1 MIFNE
6 LELSSEVLKGIETM
20 GFIFP
25 TPIQQKSIPLLLDGR
40 DMIGQAQTGTGKTLA
55 FGSVILSTLQKDNQ
69 YVQALILSP
78 TRELAMQIED
88 ELKRIGKYTNYK
100 TICVYGGS
108 DIGLQMRT
116 LNKGVD
122 IVVGTPGR
130 VLDLIRRHALNIEN
144 ISWMVLDEADEML
157 NMGFIE
163 DIEDILKNTPE
174 DKQTAL
180 FSATMPS
187 EIKKIASQY
196 MQYDYK
202 MIQIKA
208 KTMTATT
215 VSQYY
220 FITTLNQRFE
230 TLCRILDSR
239 DMQRTLIFC
248 KTKRSVDEVVASM
261 NQRHYNAE
269 ALHGDL
275 SQPQRI
281 NTLKRFKNGRVQYLV
296 ATDVAARGIDIED
309 IGYVI
314 NYELPQEDELYIHRI
329 GRTGRANKKG
339 IAYSIVTHKEKRF
352 LEVIARK
359 TNSHIEKL
367 KIPDNNEIFEQ
378 KSKDLLFEIQ
388 DRILKGKL
396 DNYKRLLRDIP
407 KSMQK
412 DVMAGMLAML
422 YEERVGFDYQQLD
435 NHSEDRLFL
444 TIGSMDKVYVRD
456 IIEFLQRYGQ
466 VKRSDIGDITIKR
479 KYTFVNIK
487 SSVSEQVVENCYN
500 EKIRGRRVRLEYS
513 EE

>member
-1 MIFNE
+1 N
-6 LELSSEVLKGIETM
+6 EVLKGIETM
-20 GFIFP
+20 GFTSP
-25 TPIQQKSIPLLLDGR
+25 TPIQQKSIPLLLNGR

-55 FGSVILSTLQKDNQ
+55 FGSVILSTLQNDVKH
-69 YVQALILSP
+69 VQALILSP

-108 DIGLQMRT
+108 DISMQMRT

-130 VLDLIRRHALNIEN
+130 VLDLMRRHALNIEN

-163 DIEDILKNTPE
+163 DIENILENTPE

-180 FSATMPS
+180 FSATMPG

-220 FITTLNQRFE
+220 FLTTQNQRFE
-230 TLCRILDSR
+230 TLCRIIDSR

-261 NQRHYNAE
+261 NQKHYNVE

-281 NTLKRFKNGRVQYLV
+281 NTLKRFKSGRIQYLV
-296 ATDVAARGIDIED
+296 ATDVAARGIDVED

-339 IAYSIVTHKEKRF
+339 IAYSIITNREKRF
-352 LEVIARK
+352 LESIARK
-359 TNSHIEKL
+359 TNSHIEEL

-407 KSMQK
+407 KSMQS

-444 TIGSMDKVYVRD
+444 TIGSTDKVNVKD

-479 KYTFVNIK
+479 KFTFVSIK

-500 EKIRGRRVRLEYS
+500 EKIKGRRVRIEYS

>member
-1 MIFNE
+1 MTFNE
-6 LELSSEVLKGIETM
+6 LELSNKVLKGIETM
-20 GFIFP
+20 GFTKP
-25 TPIQQKSIPLLLDGR
+25 TPIQEKSIPLLIEGR
-40 DMIGQAQTGTGKTLA
+40 DIIGQAQTGTGKTLA
-55 FGSVILSTLQKDNQ
+55 FGSVILSTLNKDAQ
-69 YVQALILSP
+69 HIQALILSP

-88 ELKRIGKYTNYK
+88 ELKRIGKYTNFK

-108 DIGLQMRT
+108 DISMQMRG

-130 VLDLIRRHALNIEN
+130 VLDLMHCKALNIEN
-144 ISWMVLDEADEML
+144 ISWLVLDEADEML

-163 DIEDILKNTPE
+163 DIENILDKTPE

-196 MQYDYK
+196 MQFNYK

-208 KTMTATT
+208 KTLTATT

-220 FITTLNQRFE
+220 FVTTLNQRFE
-230 TLCRILDSR
+230 TLCRIIDSR
-239 DMQRTLIFC
+239 EMQRTLIFC
-248 KTKRSVDEVVASM
+248 KTKRSVDEVVAAMS
-261 NQRHYNAE
+261 QKHYNVE

-281 NTLKRFKNGRVQYLV
+281 NTLKHFKNGGVQYLV
-296 ATDVAARGIDIED
+296 ATDVAARGIDVDD

-339 IAYSIVTHKEKRF
+339 IAYSIVTNKEKRF
-352 LEVIARK
+352 LETIARK
-359 TNSHIEKL
+359 TNSHIEEL
-367 KIPDNNEIFEQ
+367 KIPTNNEIFEQ
-378 KSKDLLFEIQ
+378 KSKDLLFAVQ

-407 KSMQK
+407 KSMQN

-435 NHSEDRLFL
+435 IHSEDRLFL
-444 TIGSMDKVYVRD
+444 TIGSMDKINVKD
-456 IIEFLQRYGQ
+456 IIDFLQRYGNI
-466 VKRSDIGDITIKR
+466 KRSDIGDITIKR
-479 KYTFVNIK
+479 KFTFVNIK
-487 SSVSEQVVENCYN
+487 SNMSAQVIENCYN
-500 EKIRGRRVRLEYS
+500 EKLKGRRVRLEYS